1 MKRIL
6 FVDDERNILDGIR
19 RMLHGDR
26 GRWEMKFAVGGE
38 EALRAF
44 DEGGAFD
51 VIVSDMLMPGMNGV
65 ELLRTVREK
74 HPDTARLVLS
84 GYAENSLAS
93 KAASVAHQLVS
104 KPCVASDLR
113 AVIERV
119 CTLQDVLRTPELRA
133 IVGKIDKLPS
143 LSQTYLALTRALENS
158 SVSMRQVAAIIES
171 DIAMSAK
178 ILQLVNGAFFGPAQ
192 KVTQIEPAIEY
203 LGLDTIRNL
212 ALTSEVFTVFKP
224 DRRFPSALFAGMQ
237 EHSHRAAA
245 IVNTF
250 GLHRNDRDTAVVAA
264 LLHDLGYLIIAAK
277 MPDCFSQIQEA
288 AEQQNCRSFEAEEQL
303 LGVSHAEIGAYLL
316 GLWGIDDHVVEAIA
330 HHHHPTRF
338 VHAKMDPTVAVYL
351 ADLLTHEIEEH
362 PGDAD
367 GERLIEADRESLRT
381 LGLMDRYS
389 SLREKATQSSQQPA

>member
-6 FVDDERNILDGIR
+6 FVDDERNVLDGIR
-19 RMLHGDR
+19 RMMHGDR
-26 GRWEMKFAVGGE
+26 GHWEMKYAVGGE

-44 DEGGAFD
+44 DGGDGFD
-51 VIVSDMLMPGMNGV
+51 VIVSDMLMPGVNGV
-65 ELLRTVREK
+65 ELLQTVRERY
-74 HPDTARLVLS
+74 PNTARLILS
-84 GYAENSLAS
+84 GYAENALAA
-93 KAASVAHQLVS
+93 KAATVAHQLVS

-133 IVGKIDKLPS
+133 VVSKIDKLPS
-143 LSQTYLALTRALENS
+143 LSETYIALTRVLENP
-158 SVSMRQVAAIIES
+158 SVCIRKVARIIES

-224 DRRFPSALFAGMQ
+224 DRRFPSALFTEMQ
-237 EHSHRAAA
+237 AHSRWSAA

-250 GLHRNDRDTAVVAA
+250 DLQRNDRDVAA
-264 LLHDLGYLIIAAK
+264 VSSLLHDIGHLILAAK
-277 MPDCFSQIQEA
+277 MPDCFSQIQERVA
-288 AEQQNCRSFEAEEQL
+288 REHCRTFEAEEQL

-338 VHAKMDPTVAVYL
+338 VHAKLDPTVAVYL

-362 PGDAD
+362 PGDPN
-367 GERLIEADRESLRT
+367 GQQLIEAERAELRT
-381 LGLMDRYS
+381 LGVMDRYA
-389 SLREKATQSSQQPA
+389 SLRENAERYCEQLT